1 METIRYLAYGSNLLP
16 ARIAA
21 RLDSF
26 VTLGTTALPGW
37 RLCFHKMGADGSGK
51 CNLIVDPG
59 AIAYGA
65 VYELSLSDKTR
76 LDTIEG
82 VGNGYSDQSIEL
94 DAFGPAWVYLAEP
107 SHINERL
114 FPYDWYH
121 AFVLY
126 GAKHHLFPEDY
137 INGIMDVACVPDE
150 DTSRRAENTAILN
163 TPIPDLIKPG
173 E

>member
-16 ARIAA
+16 ARIGA

-51 CNLIVDPG
+51 CNLIVDPRG
-59 AIAYGA
+59 RAYGA
-65 VYELSLSDKTR
+65 VYELSLGDKTH
-76 LDTIEG
+76 LDAIEG
-82 VGNGYSDQSIEL
+82 VGKGYSDKSIEL

-107 SHINERL
+107 SHIDDQL
-114 FPYDWYH
+114 IPYDWYH
-121 AFVLY
+121 SFVLY
-126 GAKHHLFPEDY
+126 GARHHRFPADY
-137 INGIMDVACVPDE
+137 IHEITDVACVPDQ
-150 DTSRRAENTAILN
+150 DLNRRTENLAILN
-163 TPIPDLIKPG
+163 SRNLGLSNAG